1 MKEIDLAYMEEHFD
15 EVMDKVENGEGF
27 LLRTPDGAGIVILS
41 EKNQVIEE
49 MENKGLIKKFE

>member
-15 EVMDKVENGEGF
+15 EVMDKVENGESF
-27 LLRTPDGAGIVILS
+27 LLRTPDGAGVVILP

-49 MENKGLIKKFE
+49 MEKQGLIKKYE